1 MCPIAQTDG
10 HDAPGLIEEGIPGAA
25 AMVDDIVVG
34 FEDAVRQPVDGVDGA
49 PTASKVPRWMLSQIH
64 LREPSM
70 GKSNEKFAAVTR
82 VGLDLAKNVFQ
93 VHAVDI
99 RGDAVIT
106 RKVRRSALLEF
117 FGRLAPC
124 VVAMEACASAHHW
137 GRLLIEIGH
146 EVRLIPPAHVKP
158 YVRRNKNDAADAAAI
173 CEAALRP
180 GQRFVTV
187 RSVENQAELMRHR
200 VREQLSGQRT
210 GLLNALRGHLSEIG
224 VVAAQG
230 AQNVYGLKR
239 LLIEGI
245 NEEGEVVVPEAVR
258 MALKPLAAQIDTI
271 DETIGAIDE
280 DIGAA
285 VKADARARRLMSI
298 PGIGPV
304 IASAIISTIPDMSA
318 FSSGREFAAFL
329 GLTPRQHSS
338 GGKERLGRITKMGD
352 RYLRK
357 LLVVGATSVLCHSKG
372 HNDALRRWA
381 RAMLERKM
389 VKYAFKLTAVALA
402 NKLARVVF
410 ALLRS
415 GGVYDDRP
423 VAA

>member
-1 MCPIAQTDG
+1 
-10 HDAPGLIEEGIPGAA
+10 
-25 AMVDDIVVG
+25 
-34 FEDAVRQPVDGVDGA
+34 
-49 PTASKVPRWMLSQIH
+49 
-64 LREPSM
+64 M
-70 GKSNEKFAAVTR
+70 GKSSEKFAAVTR

-93 VHAVDI
+93 VHAVDV
-99 RGDAVIT
+99 RGDVVLT
-106 RKVRRSALLEF
+106 RKIRRSALLEF

-124 VVAMEACASAHHW
+124 VVAMEACATAHHW

-187 RSVENQAELMRHR
+187 RSAPNQADMMRHR

-239 LLIEGI
+239 LMAEGI
-245 NEEGEVVVPEAVR
+245 NDDGEVVVPEPVR
-258 MALKPLAAQIDTI
+258 AALKPLAAQID
-271 DETIGAIDE
+271 AIDE
-280 DIGAA
+280 ALATIDAEIGAA
-285 VKADARARRLMSI
+285 VKADDRARRLMSI

-304 IASAIISTIPDMSA
+304 TASAIISTIPDMSA

-357 LLVVGATSVLCHSKG
+357 LLVVGATAALYHSKG
-372 HNDALRRWA
+372 HNDALRQWA
-381 RAMLERKM
+381 RAMLERKS

-402 NKLARVVF
+402 NKLARIVF
-410 ALLRS
+410 AVLRS